1 MPHTCSGG
9 YDGNNYMQIY
19 IYICMLVEHHNKMT
33 YNLQQRLLQAAAE
46 IMAHNSIDVM
56 PLKFS

>member
-9 YDGNNYMQIY
+9 YEENNYIHIY
-19 IYICMLVEHHNKMT
+19 VCMLVEHQDKMT

-46 IMAHNSIDVM
+46 IITHNNIDVM
-56 PLKFS
+56 PINYI

>member
-9 YDGNNYMQIY
+9 YEENNYMY
-19 IYICMLVEHHNKMT
+19 IYICMLVEHHCKMT

-46 IMAHNSIDVM
+46 IIAYNSIDVM
-56 PLKFS
+56 PIEFS